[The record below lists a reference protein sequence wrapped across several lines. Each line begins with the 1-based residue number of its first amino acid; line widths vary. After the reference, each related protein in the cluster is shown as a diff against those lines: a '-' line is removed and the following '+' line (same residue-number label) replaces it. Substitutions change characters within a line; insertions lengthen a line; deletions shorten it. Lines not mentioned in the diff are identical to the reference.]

1 MVLSG
6 ALNDSRVVHSR
17 VEKSMFQKSPIRMQI
32 DTYPI
37 AAIAWGTGTHI
48 GTVGELEMS
57 SLELIFDRNP

>member
-1 MVLSG
+1 
-6 ALNDSRVVHSR
+6 
-17 VEKSMFQKSPIRMQI
+17 MFQKSPIRMQI